1 MNFRCVK
8 LVKGLEQHCVA
19 LHMDV
24 KLLII
29 IPVLKKR
36 VNSSTVKVNFNGFT
50 ILLFLGCS
58 LKEEQFLICCSK
70 HRGTVQS

>member
-8 LVKGLEQHCVA
+8 LVRGLEQHCVA

-29 IPVLKKR
+29 IPVLKKL
-36 VNSSTVKVNFNGFT
+36 VNSSTVKVCSFT
-50 ILLFLGCS
+50 NYFIVLRVC
-58 LKEEQFLICCSK
+58 
-70 HRGTVQS
+70 T